1 MTKIAVIGAGFSGL
15 SAAAYLSEAGHEVH
29 VFEKNET
36 AGGRA
41 RQLETNEGYLFDMGP
56 SWYWMPDV
64 FERFFNDFGYET
76 SDWYSLKLLDPSFD
90 VVLAGGRKMSIPT
103 DYAQLRD
110 LFEKTE
116 PGSADR
122 LDSFMQEARHKY
134 EAAMENLVYMP
145 GNSMFEFVDSKIL
158 KQALSLQ
165 IFSSFSKH
173 IRKFFSHPD
182 LIALMEFPVLFLGAM
197 PQQSPALYSL
207 MNYAGLKLGT
217 WYPMN
222 GGFGRVVQSI
232 VSICE
237 NQNVSFHFNSAVDK
251 INVQQ
256 NLARSIIVDGIELD
270 FDAIIASA
278 DYHHVE
284 EHLLPKEY
292 KNYDQTYWQK
302 KTFAPSSLIFYVGL
316 SKKIPNIRHHTLFFE
331 EALYEHSVEI
341 YKSPSWPAKPLFY
354 VCCPSQSDSTVAPEG
369 HENLFFLMPV
379 APDLT
384 DDAQTREKY
393 FTIMIKRLENY
404 LGEDL
409 QDFIDYKSS
418 YCINDFISDYNA
430 YKGNAY
436 GLANTL
442 RQTAF
447 LKPKIRNKK
456 VRNLFYAG
464 QLTVPGPGVPP
475 SLISGKIA
483 SNELLKYLKSKKHE
497 VNI

>member
-1 MTKIAVIGAGFSGL
+1 MAKIAVIGAGFSGL

-29 VFEKNET
+29 VFEKNAT

-64 FERFFNDFGYET
+64 FERFFNDFGYQT

-103 DYAQLRD
+103 NYAQLRD

-145 GNSMFEFVDSKIL
+145 GNSMFEFADSKIL

-165 IFSSFSKH
+165 IFSSFNKH
-173 IRKFFSHPD
+173 VRKFFSHPD

-232 VSICE
+232 VSICR
-237 NQNVSFHFNSAVDK
+237 NQNVSFYFNSTVDK
-251 INVQQ
+251 INVHQ
-256 NLARSIIVDGIELD
+256 NLAHSITVDGIELD

-284 EHLLPKEY
+284 EYLLPKEY
-292 KNYDQTYWQK
+292 KNYDESYWQK

-316 SKKIPNIRHHTLFFE
+316 SKRIRHIGHHTLFFE
-331 EALYEHSVEI
+331 EALYPHSVEI

-354 VCCPSQSDSTVAPEG
+354 VCCPSQSDNTVAPEG
-369 HENLFFLMPV
+369 HENLFFLMPI
-379 APDLT
+379 APGLKDE
-384 DDAQTREKY
+384 ASIREKY
-393 FTIMIKRLENY
+393 FAIMIKRLENY

-418 YCINDFISDYNA
+418 YCINDFIDDYNA

-456 VRNLFYAG
+456 IKNLFYAG

-483 SNELLKYLKSKKHE
+483 SNELLKYLKSKKYE
-497 VNI
+497 VDI

>member
-237 NQNVSFHFNSAVDK
+237 NQSVSFHFNSGVDK

-292 KNYDQTYWQK
+292 KNYD
-302 KTFAPSSLIFYVGL
+302 
-316 SKKIPNIRHHTLFFE
+316 
-331 EALYEHSVEI
+331 
-341 YKSPSWPAKPLFY
+341 
-354 VCCPSQSDSTVAPEG
+354 
-369 HENLFFLMPV
+369 
-379 APDLT
+379 
-384 DDAQTREKY
+384 
-393 FTIMIKRLENY
+393 
-404 LGEDL
+404 
-409 QDFIDYKSS
+409 
-418 YCINDFISDYNA
+418 
-430 YKGNAY
+430 
-436 GLANTL
+436 
-442 RQTAF
+442 
-447 LKPKIRNKK
+447 
-456 VRNLFYAG
+456 
-464 QLTVPGPGVPP
+464 
-475 SLISGKIA
+475 
-483 SNELLKYLKSKKHE
+483 
-497 VNI
+497 